1 MFISLKEST
10 LTDTPQPA
18 KEFGGYTDVAKALA
32 IAFPNPQERGL
43 KAFTRQQVH
52 VWWLR
57 RERNLFPGKYPRVV
71 NGVKKELFR
80 VSEVVDWYRGYVP
93 STGGRQA
100 ASGSQETAQETAS

>member
-1 MFISLKEST
+1 

-18 KEFGGYTDVAKALA
+18 TTPEFGGYTVVARALTA
-32 IAFPNPQERGL
+32 AFPNTQERGL

-57 RERNLFPGKYPRVV
+57 RDRNGFPGKYPKVV

-80 VSEVVDWYRGYVP
+80 VSEVVNWYGGYVP

-100 ASGSQETAQETAS
+100 ASESQVTAS